1 MPNLAFAQTSLVVNE
16 ISVHPSDGEK
26 EWVEF
31 YNPSGIDLKT
41 YWIDDD
47 TDFASDSGGSAKKQM
62 DTVFKGADDK
72 HFVFDMPSA
81 MFNNS
86 GDVVVLFD
94 NTGQIVDQFQYNE
107 DPGIDRTF
115 GRSPEGTGSFQML
128 ANATKGSTNSGP
140 LPTVT
145 PTPLPTEKPTAEPT
159 ITRTPTQPKAKPTP
173 TDIPITA
180 SSIQST
186 LGTKTTLESSKL
198 KSKTAT
204 NGAYPTSILGIST
217 KSAEKTPTPKP
228 TKEVLVKGSKNS
240 PISGIFMCIGGVF
253 VLACGILIY
262 LKRRNLGS

>member
-1 MPNLAFAQTSLVVNE
+1 MAYAQTNLVINE
-16 ISVHPSDGEK
+16 VSVHPSDGEK
-26 EWVEF
+26 EWVEL
-31 YNPSGIDLKT
+31 YNSSGIDMKT

-62 DTVFKGADDK
+62 DTVVKGADDK
-72 HFVFDMPSA
+72 HFVFDLPSA

-86 GDVVVLFD
+86 GDFVVLFD

-107 DPGIDRTF
+107 DPSVDHTF
-115 GRSPEGTGSFQML
+115 GRSPDGAGSFQIL

-140 LPTVT
+140 QPTVT

-159 ITRTPTQPKAKPTP
+159 VTRTPTQPKAKPTP
-173 TDIPITA
+173 TDIPMTTD
-180 SSIQST
+180 SFQSIPS
-186 LGTKTTLESSKL
+186 KTTLKSTTL

-204 NGAYPTSILGIST
+204 NSAYPTSILGIST
-217 KSAEKTPTPKP
+217 KSAEKTPTPEQ
-228 TKEVLVKGSKNS
+228 TKKVLVKGSNNS

-262 LKRRNLGS
+262 LKRRGAV